1 MLEIDRRKIKKHFLK
16 SSPTQGPV
24 TVVQAEVNFEYKR
37 TGRNFL
43 VYAFY
48 FKDGL
53 QEGEQLYFKTPVE
66 IKLV

>member
-1 MLEIDRRKIKKHFLK
+1 MLEIDRKKIKKSFLK
-16 SSPTQGPV
+16 SSPTQGPI
-24 TVVQAEVNFEYKR
+24 TVIQAEVNFEYKK

-43 VYAFY
+43 VYAYY

>member
-1 MLEIDRRKIKKHFLK
+1 MLEIDKRKIKKNFLK
-16 SSPTQGPV
+16 NSPIQGPINV
-24 TVVQAEVNFEYKR
+24 IQAEVDFEYKR

-53 QEGEQLYFKTPVE
+53 QEGEQLYFETPQE
-66 IKLV
+66 IKLI

>member
-1 MLEIDRRKIKKHFLK
+1 MLEIDRRKIKKQFLK

-24 TVVQAEVNFEYKR
+24 NVIQAEVDFEYKR

-43 VYAFY
+43 VCAFY

-53 QEGEQLYFKTPVE
+53 QEGEQLYFKTPQE